1 MAPRNSQAH
10 TRKQRD
16 DCSEVTCDEATC
28 LFCSPRLFWRSF
40 LPRGARADP
49 GSKAFGAGSLCSGSC
64 WQSRS
69 ARPRRQRR
77 RPGRAISTAC
87 WNAESVRFYL
97 PYSRSLYFIDKGRE
111 RRHLCRPDPR
121 IRALGEQ
128 EIRGTAR
135 QAPADRGRHRGHAR
149 QAAGRSSRRARRCR
163 GRQHQGPPRAAEGR
177 RLRRPRRERRRR
189 RDPGDRPGHAGHRL
203 DRRPFG
209 QDRAPARGLEPD
221 AEHEGVERALQAG
234 RQARSQARLPAE
246 RARGRG
252 PARDAQCRAAAGGRG
267 RRLEG
272 QDVGPGAAQGQGP
285 RGHRAAAEDE
295 DRLGDPQEQPEARG
309 RADRVLC
316 VLRQADGR
324 SREAAA
330 PVHGPHQGAE
340 GRDSHR
346 GPQAPPGAGR
356 HLQEVRPAVQ
366 LRSSHAGCAG
376 LPGVDAQ
383 PGGKEPGR
391 RHRRDAG
398 HARDRR
404 GAQGGRH
411 PPGRARTS
419 MPASSTWTS

>member
-1 MAPRNSQAH
+1 MKRPVCLLGSALLAF
-10 TRKQRD
+10 
-16 DCSEVTCDEATC
+16 VLAT
-28 LFCSPRLFWRSF
+28 
-40 LPRGARADP
+40 GARAQTP
-49 GSKAFGAGSLCSGSC
+49 AAKPSAQAASVPAAAGKAD
-64 WQSRS
+64 R
-69 ARPRRQRR
+69 ARPRRRYEDLEGRFRR
-77 RPGRAISTAC
+77 HAGTPVRQVLPALQPHAVFHRQGPRA
-87 WNAESVRFYL
+87 
-97 PYSRSLYFIDKGRE
+97 
-111 RRHLCRPDPR
+111 RHLCRPDPR

-163 GRQHQGPPRAAEGR
+163 GRQHQGPPRAAERR

-189 RDPGDRPGHAGHRL
+189 RGPGDRPGHAGHRL

-221 AEHEGVERALQAG
+221 AEHEGIERALQAG
-234 RQARSQARLPAE
+234 RQARSQARLRAE

-252 PARDAQCRAAAGGRG
+252 HARDAQCRAAAGGRG

-272 QDVGPGAAQGQGP
+272 QDVGPGAAQGESS

-316 VLRQADGR
+316 VLRQADRR

-340 GRDSHR
+340 GRERRR
-346 GPQAPPGAGR
+346 GPQAPHGAGR

-366 LRSSHAGCAG
+366 LRSAHAGRAG

-383 PGGKEPGR
+383 PGREE
-391 RHRRDAG
+391 
-398 HARDRR
+398 
-404 GAQGGRH
+404 
-411 PPGRARTS
+411 RAS
-419 MPASSTWTS
+419 APSA